1 MGVAITAPLP
11 GAMGDEMELT
21 AIPDRPTQPGDVLT
35 LPGAAEVDD
44 YENRLQQAAEA
55 VAERHMRTGSPEFTE
70 WMDGRIEAPTL
81 ARLIVGV
88 LGEHHQLQAARGLL
102 DALRTEF
109 VEAVVD
115 NYLGDTWSRALYN
128 EMRREL

>member
-1 MGVAITAPLP
+1 MNDPLWFY
-11 GAMGDEMELT
+11 T
-21 AIPDRPTQPGDVLT
+21 DRPTQPADVLT

-70 WMDGRIEAPTL
+70 WMDGRIDAPML

-115 NYLGDTWSRALYN
+115 NYLGDTWCRALYN

>member
-1 MGVAITAPLP
+1 MNLFSVP
-11 GAMGDEMELT
+11 E
-21 AIPDRPTQPGDVLT
+21 RPTQPADVLT

-44 YENRLQQAAEA
+44 YENRLQQAAES
-55 VAERHMRTGSPEFTE
+55 VAERHMRTGSPEFAG
-70 WMDGRIEAPTL
+70 WVDGRVEAPTL

-88 LGEHHQLQAARGLL
+88 LGEHHELQAARGLL

-115 NYLGDTWSRALYN
+115 NYLGDTWCRALYN